1 MKRLSWILVL
11 VLALTPA
18 LAAQVPEDSSTSP
31 ADQAEARQLR
41 EQVRQR
47 WAEHVRS
54 TLGLSDDQAGKL
66 DATERRFEE
75 QRQPIRA
82 RQRQINQ
89 ALHTE
94 LAAQTPN
101 EDRVKQLMSER
112 EQNQLKLQHV
122 NRDEDR
128 EMQGYLTPVQ
138 RARYQEERRRF
149 QGRIVDALRQ
159 QRERRQNMPAPRAR
173 PRRRPPR

>member
-1 MKRLSWILVL
+1 MKHVACVLMLV
-11 VLALTPA
+11 LTPA
-18 LAAQVPEDSSTSP
+18 LTAQVPGDSGAAPP
-31 ADQAEARQLR
+31 ADGEAQRLR
-41 EQVRQR
+41 AQVRQR

-54 TLGLSDDQAGKL
+54 TLELSDAQAGKL

-94 LAAQTPN
+94 LAARTPN
-101 EDRVKQLMSER
+101 EDRVKQLMGER
-112 EQNQLKLQHV
+112 EQNQLKLQQV
-122 NRDEDR
+122 NRNEDR

-159 QRERRQNMPAPRAR
+159 QRERRQNMPAPRAG